1 MGIRFHKS
9 IKIVKG
15 LKLNFSKTGVSLSAG
30 GAPFTVN
37 VGPKGTKATVSAPG
51 TGFSFFSWFRKGR

>member
-15 LKLNFSKTGVSLSAG
+15 LRINLSKTGISLSAG

-37 VGPKGTKATVSAPG
+37 AGRKGTKVTVSAPG
-51 TGFSFFSWFRKGR
+51 TGLSWFEFFRKKR